1 MTGKRTFLEEL
12 GKLDEEIDE
21 SILSATSDELREELV
36 AQGSDPEAVVSEM
49 DAVTARAKS
58 MAARRTLERA
68 REAVLVFKSSPAK
81 VTSAE
86 RDAVRKKLDAMR
98 SGDGTKVSDM
108 MIAARKGEGLSES
121 DEQGI
126 LDDLARLAAL
136 EAEDDPED
144 E

>member
-1 MTGKRTFLEEL
+1 MTRKRTFLEEL
-12 GKLDEEIDE
+12 GKLDDEIDE
-21 SILSATSDELREELV
+21 SILSATSEVLREELV
-36 AQGSDPEAVVSEM
+36 AQGVDPEAVVSEM

-58 MAARRTLERA
+58 MAAKRTLQRA
-68 REAVLVFKSSPAK
+68 KEAVLVLKSNPAK
-81 VTSAE
+81 VTSVE

-108 MIAARKGEGLSES
+108 MIAARKGEGLSEN

-136 EAEDDPED
+136 EAEDRED

>member
-1 MTGKRTFLEEL
+1 MTGKRTSQDEL
-12 GKLDEEIDE
+12 RKLDDAIDE
-21 SILSATSDELREELV
+21 SILAASSDDLREELAALGMEPDAV
-36 AQGSDPEAVVSEM
+36 AEM

-58 MAARRTLERA
+58 MAAKRTLERA
-68 REAVLVFKSSPAK
+68 KEAVLVFGSNRAK

-86 RDAVRKKLDAMR
+86 RDAVRDKLGAMR
-98 SGDGTKVSDM
+98 SGDGTKMSDM

-121 DEQGI
+121 DERGI

-136 EAEDDPED
+136 EAEDPED